1 MTFINT
7 SVGID
12 NQLFKWLKKG
22 RRRAHYDVQLRGWTW
37 DANEFNVHNMMEKT
51 NNNVFIGA
59 TDIYDY
65 IVSQVNIERFRL
77 QETTHHD
84 FVTYD
89 ATGQQWREYINSLDF
104 QVYWT
109 GKDNGVV
116 VDIETKS
123 HFTFGITANSIEA
136 SYYGDRSVVTNWV
149 KHGLDRFDEIKNV
162 IEWMYSTEGR
172 SVQVPLRN
180 DREPFDE
187 MYPWLEG
194 ETLKEY
200 YDRYMESSAN
210 ILLLLGPPGT
220 GKTTFIRGLLQH
232 TRSSAIATY
241 DAAILSKDHIFAEF
255 VEGNRNV
262 MVIEDADTF
271 LAAREDGNDMMH
283 KFLNVGDGLVTTKN
297 KKMIFSTNL
306 TSISKIDSAL
316 VRPGRCFD
324 VVSFNPLSAA
334 QAERAAARLGIQL
347 SKERKEWTIAE
358 IFHQYAEN
366 KAPTR
371 SIGFI

>member
-1 MTFINT
+1 MNYVTPDEHLI
-7 SVGID
+7 
-12 NQLFKWLKKG
+12 KWLKKRG
-22 RRRAHYDVQLRGWTW
+22 RGDHYDVQLRNWTW
-37 DANEFNVHNMMEKT
+37 DTNEFNVQDMMEKT

-89 ATGQQWREYINSLDF
+89 ATGQQWREYVNSLDF

-116 VDIETKS
+116 VDTKTKS
-123 HFTFGITANSIEA
+123 HFTFGITANSIEV
-136 SYYGDRSVVTNWV
+136 SYYGDRSVVTEWV

-200 YDRYMESSAN
+200 YDRFMESSAN

-283 KFLNVGDGLVTTKN
+283 KFLNVGDGLVTTKS

-324 VVSFNPLSAA
+324 VVSFNPLSP
-334 QAERAAARLGIQL
+334 AEAEKAAARLGIQL
-347 SKERKEWTIAE
+347 SEQRKEWTIAE

-366 KAPTR
+366 KAPAR